1 MTLRRIAVAAC
12 ALSSLLAVAPAGAG
26 AAVARQAT
34 SSNWAGYAVSRSGT
48 RFHKVTGSWVQPAAT
63 CAPGR
68 RAFSAYWLG
77 LGGFH
82 RSSRALEQIGTEA
95 DCSSRGRPFYLAW
108 YEIVPAAPVTIPMTV
123 RPGDSMSASVTV
135 RGRSTTVRLVDVT
148 RGRQFV
154 AHLRASRVDV
164 ASAEWVVEAPSACAR
179 ARCRTLPLANFGSAG
194 FSQTLATTTG
204 GHRGTITDTAWT
216 ATAIALRAD
225 ARGSLGG
232 RFVSDSD
239 ANGATPGDP
248 TPAGDGFTVTYVP
261 GSGA

>member
-1 MTLRRIAVAAC
+1 MRLRRIAVAAC
-12 ALSSLLAVAPAGAG
+12 ALSSLVAVAPSGAG

-63 CAPGR
+63 CTPGR
-68 RAFSAYWLG
+68 RGFSAYWLG

-82 RSSRALEQIGTEA
+82 RSPRALEQIGTEA
-95 DCSSRGRPFYLAW
+95 DCQSRGRPFYLAW
-108 YEIVPAAPVTIPMTV
+108 YEIVPAAPVTIAMTV

-135 RGRSTTVRLVDVT
+135 KGSSIAVRLINRT
-148 RGRQFV
+148 RGRQFI
-154 AHLRASRVDV
+154 AHLRASRVDA
-164 ASAEWVVEAPSACAR
+164 ASAEWVVEAPSACVR
-179 ARCRTLPLANFGSAG
+179 ARCRTLPLANFGSAA

-204 GHRGTITDTAWT
+204 GHRGTITDPAWT
-216 ATAIALRAD
+216 ATAIELRAG

-232 RFVSDSD
+232 RFVSDSG
-239 ANGATPGDP
+239 ANGATPGHP
-248 TPAGDGFTVTYVP
+248 TAAGDGFTVTYVP